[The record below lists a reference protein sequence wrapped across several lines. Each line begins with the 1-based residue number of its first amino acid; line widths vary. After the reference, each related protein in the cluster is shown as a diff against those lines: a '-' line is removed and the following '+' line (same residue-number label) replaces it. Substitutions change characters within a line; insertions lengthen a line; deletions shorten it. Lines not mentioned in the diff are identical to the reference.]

1 MAVTVMTATLW
12 PMSTI
17 PLPCT
22 LPSVLI
28 RSSHVFEQFYL
39 GRHSGRRLT
48 WLPSLGTADVR
59 VRFNSKSHELN
70 VSTFALCILMLF
82 EDVAD
87 GEFLT
92 YEEIKDSTQIPENE
106 LARNLQSLAC
116 AKFKILKKHP
126 PSRDVKPDDSFSF
139 NADFSAPL
147 QKIKISTVA
156 ARVESGVERRETQ
169 DRIEEERK
177 HQTEAAIVRIM
188 KDRKT
193 MGHNALINEVTRQ
206 LASRF
211 QPNPV
216 QIKKRI
222 EGLIEVSGLA
232 FPCMKCLR
240 LKSLTARVSG
250 AMCG

>member
-1 MAVTVMTATLW
+1 MTATLW

-22 LPSVLI
+22 LPPVLI
-28 RSSHVFEQFYL
+28 RSSRTFEQFYL
-39 GRHSGRRLT
+39 SRHSGRRLT
-48 WLPSLGTADVR
+48 WLPSLGTVDVR
-59 VRFNSKSHELN
+59 VRFNARSHELN

-82 EDVAD
+82 EDVKE

-92 YEEIKDSTQIPENE
+92 YEEIKDSTQIPETE
-106 LARNLQSLAC
+106 LMRNLQSLAC
-116 AKFKILKKHP
+116 AKFKVLKKHP
-126 PSRDVKPDDSFSF
+126 PGRDVKPDDSFSF
-139 NADFSAPL
+139 NEAFSAPL

-169 DRIEEERK
+169 DRIEEERR

-193 MGHNALINEVTRQ
+193 MGHNALVNEVTRQ
-206 LASRF
+206 LSSRF

-222 EGLIEVSGLA
+222 EGLIEVRCA
-232 FPCMKCLR
+232 PNIRAEC
-240 LKSLTARVSG
+240 
-250 AMCG
+250 